1 MLLERL
7 DVAKLFV
14 AEHASHLGLPKVVW
28 CRRPLSDLSPLRPS
42 FRDLSLALSFSYREN
57 KTSFQ
62 GLDNPLRS
70 GVGTDSHL
78 LFHSKPPKSL

>member
-28 CRRPLSDLSPLRPS
+28 PRRPLTGLSPLRRS
-42 FRDLSLALSFSYREN
+42 FRDLSLALSFSYRE
-57 KTSFQ
+57 KQ
-62 GLDNPLRS
+62 D
-70 GVGTDSHL
+70 
-78 LFHSKPPKSL
+78 K